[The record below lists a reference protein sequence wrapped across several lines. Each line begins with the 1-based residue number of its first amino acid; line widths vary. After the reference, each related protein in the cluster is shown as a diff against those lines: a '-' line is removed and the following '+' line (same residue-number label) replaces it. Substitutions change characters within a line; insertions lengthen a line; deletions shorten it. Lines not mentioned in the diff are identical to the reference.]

1 MKTFKYALVAL
12 VATSAVAGPVFAQT
26 AQTAKPATP
35 APAAAKE
42 AAKAAPKT
50 LAGELVAFDQTAK
63 TATVKHMV
71 DKKPMQVTFSVD
83 DSVVASLAHLK
94 PGDPVKVTYVEMGE
108 KRIIK
113 SIVKA

>member
-12 VATSAVAGPVFAQT
+12 VATSAVAGPAF

-35 APAAAKE
+35 APAATQE

-63 TATVKHMV
+63 TVTVKHTV

-83 DSVVASLAHLK
+83 EHAIAALAQLK

-108 KRIIK
+108 KRIIR